1 MEFSVF
7 TVTKDDNDRRVDRIA
22 RRFLPKESL
31 SGIYRLLRKGLIRVD
46 GKKIPPDHHVKEGN
60 ILNIAPNLLDSI
72 RSTTISPN
80 KSLIPDTLLETSDL
94 LFINKP
100 SGIPVHGIGGLDQLI
115 PQTLAS
121 NSSLSFK
128 TGPLHRLDV
137 DTTGILTFSRS
148 LEGARW
154 FSQCVRDR
162 IFYKYYVGILE
173 GCLEI
178 NSQWQD
184 KSDDGKEMITIAKPL
199 CVSKNTLFPL
209 TLVKFQIITGRKHQ
223 IRIQSSLHGY
233 PLTGD
238 RRYGCVKKNDTYF
251 LHALEIIFPDERLK
265 CVPKRLLAPFP
276 VRFIDKV
283 NETFGQDV
291 LAYIERGELY

>member
-1 MEFSVF
+1 MEFSEF
-7 TVTKDDNDRRVDRIA
+7 TVTKDDNDRRVDRIV
-22 RRFLPKESL
+22 RRFLPKQSL
-31 SGIYRLLRKGLIRVD
+31 SGLYTLLRKGLIRID
-46 GKKIPPDHHVKEGN
+46 GKKIPPDYHVKEGN
-60 ILNIAPNLLDSI
+60 ILNIAPHLLESMRTI
-72 RSTTISPN
+72 TISPN
-80 KSLIPDTLLETSDL
+80 KSMLPDILLETPDL

-128 TGPLHRLDV
+128 TGPLHRLDIE
-137 DTTGILTFSRS
+137 TTGILTFSRS

-154 FSQCVRDR
+154 FSECVHERV
-162 IFYKYYVGILE
+162 FHKYYIGIIE
-173 GCLEI
+173 GCLKG

-184 KSDDGKEMITIAKPL
+184 KTDDGKEMITIAKPL
-199 CVSKNTLFPL
+199 CISKNMQFPL

-223 IRIQSSLHGY
+223 IRIQSSQHGY

-238 RRYGCVKKNDTYF
+238 RRYGCVQNKDTYF
-251 LHALEIIFPDERLK
+251 LHAQEMIFPEERLK
-265 CVPKRLLAPFP
+265 GVPNRLLAPFP
-276 VRFIDKV
+276 IRFIDKA
-283 NETFGQDV
+283 NETFGKDV